1 MGGVIALEYESL
13 LTSRICSTNA
23 MESGEREPRSN
34 GAHPIFAEQLAI
46 YRRVVDA
53 DHMSHRAL
61 FGILHDLLK
70 SRREQFSFLDLA
82 SGDASCSIG
91 ALSATT
97 VTNYTAVDLSE
108 PALRI
113 AAQNAR
119 SLAFNTQVV
128 LRDFQDYL
136 DSPSRIWD
144 VIFIG
149 FSYHHLIGEAKLAFA
164 RKVRLALGAG
174 GEWIFF
180 EPVLHREQTRA
191 EYLERWKKSLDDDW
205 KDFSREEKSAIWE
218 HVSKYDFPESPARF
232 EEMALEAGFRAFEHL
247 YTDPY
252 QFYGAFRA
260 FA

>member
-13 LTSRICSTNA
+13 LTSRICSTDA

-34 GAHPIFAEQLAI
+34 GAHAIFAEQLAI
-46 YRRVVDA
+46 YRRVVNA
-53 DHMSHRAL
+53 DYMSHRA
-61 FGILHDLLK
+61 FFRILHHLLK
-70 SRREQFSFLDLA
+70 ARREPFSFLDLA
-82 SGDASCSIG
+82 SGDASCTLG

-97 VTNYTAVDLSE
+97 VTDYTAVDLSE
-108 PALRI
+108 PALRL
-113 AAQNAR
+113 AVQNAR
-119 SLAFNTQVV
+119 SLGCNTQIV

-136 DSPSRIWD
+136 DSPPRIWD
-144 VIFIG
+144 IIFIG

-164 RKVRLALGAG
+164 RKVRHALGAR

-180 EPVLHREQTRA
+180 EPVLHSDQTRV
-191 EYLERWKKSLDDDW
+191 EYLERWKKSLDEDW
-205 KDFSREEKSAIWE
+205 KDFSREEKSAVWE
-218 HVSKYDFPESPARF
+218 HVSRYDFPESPERF

-260 FA
+260 VA